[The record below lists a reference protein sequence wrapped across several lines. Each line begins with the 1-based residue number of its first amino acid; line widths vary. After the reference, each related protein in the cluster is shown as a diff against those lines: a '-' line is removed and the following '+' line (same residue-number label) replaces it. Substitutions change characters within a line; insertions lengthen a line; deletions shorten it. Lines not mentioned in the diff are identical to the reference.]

1 MRIVCRVVADHDKN
15 EAAMPRTMT
24 ILGSSSLWSR
34 PARGELVVT
43 DLLRALVRQVQHD
56 RSAAFGADSVYW
68 NGAPQPMKLGITRS
82 PWRYDAASKFAQ
94 NRSNVAAP
102 SRKHYAESA

>member
-34 PARGELVVT
+34 PARGEELVVT

-68 NGAPQPMKLGITRS
+68 NGAPGTIRTSDPQIRS
-82 PWRYDAASKFAQ
+82 LMLYP
-94 NRSNVAAP
+94 
-102 SRKHYAESA
+102 AELRARTA